1 MAVRKTTKTAAKE
14 AEREVE
20 VKLSKSQ
27 LFAAKRF
34 SDKRDALYAVLSNY
48 PDNETF
54 TVKTVE
60 QMIEDFMKGKVK

>member
-14 AEREVE
+14 AEKEVE
-20 VKLSKSQ
+20 IKFSKNQ
-27 LFAAKRF
+27 LLAAKRF
-34 SDKRDALYAVLSNY
+34 SGKRDILEALLS
-48 PDNETF
+48 DDETY

>member
-14 AEREVE
+14 AEKIESE
-20 VKLSKSQ
+20 FSKNQ
-27 LFAAKRF
+27 LLAAKRF
-34 SDKRDALYAVLSNY
+34 RGKRDVLSAVLSKY
-48 PDNETF
+48 PDDETF

>member
-14 AEREVE
+14 AEKVE
-20 VKLSKSQ
+20 VKFSKNQ
-27 LFAAKRF
+27 LLAAKRF
-34 SDKRDALYAVLSNY
+34 SGKRDILEALLS
-48 PDNETF
+48 DDETY

>member
-14 AEREVE
+14 AEKVE
-20 VKLSKSQ
+20 VKFSKNQ
-27 LFAAKRF
+27 LLAAKRF
-34 SDKRDALYAVLSNY
+34 RGKRDALNAVLSKY
-48 PDNETF
+48 PDDKTF

>member
-14 AEREVE
+14 AEKIESE
-20 VKLSKSQ
+20 FSKNQ
-27 LFAAKRF
+27 LLAAKRF
-34 SDKRDALYAVLSNY
+34 RGKRDALNAVLSEY
-48 PDNETF
+48 PDDKTF

>member
-14 AEREVE
+14 AEKIESE
-20 VKLSKSQ
+20 FSKNQLLS
-27 LFAAKRF
+27 AKRF
-34 SDKRDALYAVLSNY
+34 RGKRDALNAVLSEY
-48 PDNETF
+48 PDDKTF